1 MLDPVT
7 ASAVIGAGSQLIGG
21 IIGGGA
27 AKRAQRRAARRAKK
41 LSRKLDKLEKNRQ
54 AIIDPYENVTDLSGM
69 ISNPFANLSVATQA
83 AEMEIEQA
91 DIALATTLDT
101 LRATGASAGGATA
114 LAQAA
119 LKSKKG
125 VSASIEQQEVA
136 NERMRAEGE
145 SQMQQRQ
152 MSEQV
157 RQQEA
162 DVAGD
167 QFTFGIREG
176 REQQQI
182 DRTYAELQAARQ
194 AAAMASADAT
204 AAFTGAVGGIS
215 QIAGDY
221 MKASGSMPIK

>member
-1 MLDPVT
+1 MDPIT

-21 IIGGGA
+21 ILGGGA

-41 LSRKLDKLEKNRQ
+41 LNKKLNKLEKNRQ
-54 AIIDPYENVTDLSGM
+54 AIIDPYDNVVDLSSM

-101 LRATGASAGGATA
+101 LRSTGASAGGATA

-152 MSEQV
+152 MSSKYVNNKQ
-157 RQQEA
+157 
-162 DVAGD
+162 
-167 QFTFGIREG
+167 
-176 REQQQI
+176 
-182 DRTYAELQAARQ
+182 
-194 AAAMASADAT
+194 M
-204 AAFTGAVGGIS
+204 
-215 QIAGDY
+215 
-221 MKASGSMPIK
+221 

>member
-1 MLDPVT
+1 MAMVT
-7 ASAVIGAGSQLIGG
+7 AAIIGAGSSLIGG
-21 IIGGGA
+21 IIGGSAAKKAQRKA
-27 AKRAQRRAARRAKK
+27 AKRAKK
-41 LSRKLDKLEKNRQ
+41 LNNKLNRLEKNRQ
-54 AIIDPYENVTDLSGM
+54 AIIDPYDNVIDLSGM

-101 LRATGASAGGATA
+101 LRSTGASAGGATA

-125 VSASIEQQEVA
+125 VSANIEQQEVA

-152 MSEQV
+152 MSEQI

-194 AAAMASADAT
+194 AAAMASADVT
-204 AAFTGAVGGIS
+204 AAITGATGSIS
-215 QIAGDY
+215 QVAQAFIG
-221 MKASGSMPIK
+221 G

>member
-1 MLDPVT
+1 MAMVT
-7 ASAVIGAGSQLIGG
+7 AAIIGAGSSLIGG
-21 IIGGGA
+21 IIGGSAAKKAQRKA
-27 AKRAQRRAARRAKK
+27 AKRAKK
-41 LSRKLDKLEKNRQ
+41 LNNKLNRLEKNRQ
-54 AIIDPYENVTDLSGM
+54 AIIDPYDNVIDLSGM
-69 ISNPFANLSVATQA
+69 ISNSFANLSVATQA

-101 LRATGASAGGATA
+101 LRSTGASAGGATA

-125 VSASIEQQEVA
+125 VSANIEQQEVA

-152 MSEQV
+152 MSEQI

-194 AAAMASADAT
+194 AAAMASADVT
-204 AAFTGAVGGIS
+204 AAITGATGSIS
-215 QIAGDY
+215 QVAQAFIG
-221 MKASGSMPIK
+221 G